1 MRLYVGVTDS
11 GWFGRLSAAK
21 PDEAN
26 FWKPSGGPD
35 QSRLKR
41 GELFLFK
48 LHAPQNFIVGG
59 GYFVQFSKLPVSL
72 AWQAFGEKNGVGSF
86 AEFLTRIR
94 KYQKGDV
101 GHDPTIGNIVLT
113 QPFWFERERWIP
125 TPSDWPM
132 STVQG
137 KGYDAL
143 EGRGFEIYAQVQ
155 ERLGTP
161 VETVGAAE
169 TIARYGRTEVNY
181 RLGQGGFHVLVTDAY
196 QRRCAITGESTLPV
210 LQAAHIK
217 PYATEGP
224 HALENG
230 LLLRS
235 DMHTLF
241 DRGLLTVTPELRLEV
256 SSQIREQYSN
266 GKLYYSYHGTELRS
280 LPADP
285 KDRPAAEFLEW
296 HNENVFRP

>member
-1 MRLYVGVTDS
+1 MRLYVGVTDK
-11 GWFGRLSAAK
+11 GWFGRLSTAK
-21 PDEAN
+21 PDEVN

-35 QSRLKR
+35 QSKLKR
-41 GELFLFK
+41 GEMFLFK

-113 QPFWFERERWIP
+113 QPFWFERDRWIP
-125 TPSDWPM
+125 APSDWPM

-161 VETVGAAE
+161 IETVGAAE
-169 TIARYGRTEVNY
+169 AVARYGRTEINY
-181 RLGQGGFHVLVTDAY
+181 RLGQGGFQFLVTSAY
-196 QRRCAITGESTLPV
+196 RGRCAVTGESTLPV

-217 PYATEGP
+217 PYSTEGP

-241 DRGLLTVTPELRLEV
+241 DRGYLTVTPELRLEV
-256 SSQIREQYSN
+256 SSKIKEQYSN

-296 HNENVFRP
+296 HNENVFQF